1 MPMISSATSVVENE
15 SKGGDVTRI
24 ARADVI
30 GSLLRP
36 SYLQEARKA
45 AREGKLDPAQARAA
59 EDRAIAEAVALQEN
73 TGLDAVTDGEF
84 RRMSFIATIGVR
96 DAELGP
102 LTGFKTLV
110 TDAEWTGLWKYPD
123 GSFGGLTLPE
133 DPTKARRSIVVD
145 KVGVKRDIV
154 ADEFPFLKAHTHK
167 AQAKYTFPAPSWHRV
182 AWDPKHSRDAYRT
195 ATDFLLAMRDYIRDV
210 VKELIAKGCTYI
222 HMDAPNYAQWH
233 TDPKIRAAFASWGH
247 DMDKELIEDA
257 EIDNSVFDGITG
269 ITRAIHLCR
278 GNAPRG
284 RWLANGGYE
293 AIADRL
299 YPRLTNYDTLL
310 LEYDSPRAGDFSSLA
325 HVRSD
330 TTVVLGLITT
340 KAGKLED
347 PNAVETRIREA
358 SKMVPLERLA
368 LSPQCGFAS
377 GEYADTMTVAEQE
390 AKLRLVADVARRVWP
405 NG

>member
-1 MPMISSATSVVENE
+1 
-15 SKGGDVTRI
+15 VTKI

-36 SYLQEARKA
+36 GYLLETRKNVREDKATA
-45 AREGKLDPAQARAA
+45 AEGRAA
-59 EDRAIAEAVALQEN
+59 EDRAIKEAIALQEAA
-73 TGLDAVTDGEF
+73 GMDAVTDGEF

-133 DPTKARRSIVVD
+133 DQTKARRSIVVD
-145 KVGVKRDIV
+145 KIGVKRDIV
-154 ADEFPFLKAHTHK
+154 ADEFPFLKQNTKK
-167 AQAKYTFPAPSWHRV
+167 AIAKYTFPAPSWHRI
-182 AWDPKHSRDAYRT
+182 AWNPKHSKDAYPT
-195 ATDFLLAMRDYIRDV
+195 AEEFLIAMRDYIRDV
-210 VKELIAKGCTYI
+210 VKKLIDAGCEYI

-233 TDPKIRAAFASWGH
+233 TDPKIREAFESWGH
-247 DMDKELIEDA
+247 DMDSELIEDA

-284 RWLANGGYE
+284 RWLASGGYE
-293 AIADRL
+293 AIAENF
-299 YPRLTNYDTLL
+299 YPLLTNYDTLL
-310 LEYDSPRAGDFSSLA
+310 LEYDTPRAGDFSSLK
-325 HVRSD
+325 HVRPD
-330 TTVVLGLITT
+330 TTVTLGLVTT
-340 KAGKLED
+340 KEGTLEN
-347 PNAVETRIREA
+347 PAAVEARIREA
-358 SKMVPLERLA
+358 AEFVPLERLA

-377 GEYADTMTVAEQE
+377 GEYADTMTHAQQE
-390 AKLRLVADVARRVWP
+390 AKLRLVGSVARKVWP
-405 NG
+405 KG

>member
-1 MPMISSATSVVENE
+1 
-15 SKGGDVTRI
+15 VTRI

-36 SYLQEARKA
+36 EYLLEARKNV
-45 AREGKLDPAQARAA
+45 REGKATAAEGRAA
-59 EDRAIAEAVALQEN
+59 EDRAIKEAIALQEA
-73 TGLDAVTDGEF
+73 TGMDAVTDGEF

-133 DPTKARRSIVVD
+133 DQTKARRSIVVD
-145 KVGVKRDIV
+145 KIGVKRDIV
-154 ADEFPFLKAHTHK
+154 ADEFPFLKQNTKK
-167 AQAKYTFPAPSWHRV
+167 AIAKYTFPAPSWHRV
-182 AWDPKHSRDAYRT
+182 AWDPKHSTDAYPT
-195 ATDFLLAMRDYIRDV
+195 AEEFLIAMRDYIRDV
-210 VKELIAKGCTYI
+210 VKKLIDAGCEYI

-233 TDPKIRAAFASWGH
+233 TDSKIREAFESWGH
-247 DMDKELIEDA
+247 DMDSELIEDA

-284 RWLANGGYE
+284 RWLASGGYE
-293 AIADRL
+293 AIAENF
-299 YPRLTNYDTLL
+299 YPLLTNYDTLL
-310 LEYDSPRAGDFSSLA
+310 LEYDTPRAGDFSSLK
-325 HVRSD
+325 HVRPD
-330 TTVVLGLITT
+330 TTVTLGLVTT
-340 KAGKLED
+340 KDSTLEN
-347 PNAVETRIREA
+347 PAVVEARIREA
-358 SKMVPLERLA
+358 AEFVPLERLA

-377 GEYADTMTVAEQE
+377 GEYADTMTHAQQE
-390 AKLRLVADVARRVWP
+390 AKLRLVGSVARKVWP
-405 NG
+405 KG

>member
-1 MPMISSATSVVENE
+1 VG
-15 SKGGDVTRI
+15 KI

-45 AREGKLDPAQARAA
+45 AREGRLDPKEARAA
-59 EDRAIAEAVALQEN
+59 EDRAIAEVIALQEN
-73 TGLDAVTDGEF
+73 AGMDAVTDGEF
-84 RRMSFIATIGVR
+84 RRMSFIAMIGVR

-110 TDAEWTGLWKYPD
+110 TDAEWTGLWKNPD

-133 DPTKARRSIVVD
+133 DRTKSRRSIVVD
-145 KVGVKRDIV
+145 KVGVKRDLV
-154 ADEFPFLKAHTHK
+154 AEEFPFLKAYTRK
-167 AQAKYTFPAPSWHRV
+167 AQPKYTFPAPSWHRV
-182 AWDPKHSRDAYRT
+182 AWDPKYSRDAYPT
-195 ATDFLLAMRDYIRDV
+195 AREFLIAMRDYIRDV
-210 VKELIAKGCTYI
+210 IKKLIASGCTYI
-222 HMDAPNYAQWH
+222 HMDAPNYTQWH
-233 TDPKIRAAFASWGH
+233 TDPSIRAAFASWGH

-257 EIDNSVFDGITG
+257 EIDDSVFDGITG

-293 AIADRL
+293 AIAERL

-310 LEYDSPRAGDFSSLA
+310 LEYDSPRAGDFSSLK
-325 HVRSD
+325 HVRPD
-330 TTVVLGLITT
+330 TVVVLGLVTT
-340 KAGKLED
+340 KDGRLED
-347 PNAVETRIREA
+347 PAAVEARIREA
-358 SKMVPLERLA
+358 AKIIPLDRLA
-368 LSPQCGFAS
+368 LSSQCGFAS
-377 GEYADTMTVAEQE
+377 GEFADTITLPQQE
-390 AKLRLVADVARRVWP
+390 AKLRLIGEVADRVWP

>member
-1 MPMISSATSVVENE
+1 VP
-15 SKGGDVTRI
+15 KI

-36 SYLQEARKA
+36 LYLQEVRKA
-45 AREGKLDPAQARAA
+45 AREGKAAMSEARAA
-59 EDRAIAEAVALQEN
+59 EDRAILEAIALQEA
-73 TGLDAVTDGEF
+73 TGMDAVTDGEF

-110 TDAEWTGLWKYPD
+110 TDAEWTALWKYPD
-123 GSFGGLTLPE
+123 GSYGGLTLPE

-154 ADEFPFLKAHTHK
+154 ADEFPFLKQHTKK
-167 AQAKYTFPAPSWHRV
+167 AIAKYTFPAPSWHRV
-182 AWDPKHSRDAYRT
+182 AWDPKHSRDAYPT
-195 ATDFLLAMRDYIRDV
+195 ARDFLLAMRDYIRGV
-210 VKELIAKGCTYI
+210 VEELIAGGCEYI

-233 TDPKIRAAFASWGH
+233 TDPKIHAAFESWGH
-247 DMDKELIEDA
+247 DMDRELIEDA
-257 EIDNSVFDGITG
+257 EIDNSVFDGIKG

-284 RWLANGGYE
+284 RFLATGGYDT
-293 AIADRL
+293 IAEKL

-310 LEYDSPRAGDFSSLA
+310 LEYDSPRAGDFSSLK
-325 HVRSD
+325 HVRND
-330 TTVVLGLITT
+330 TVVVLGLVTT
-340 KAGKLED
+340 KAGALED
-347 PNAVETRIREA
+347 PAFVEARIREA
-358 SKMVPLERLA
+358 AKIVPLERLA

-377 GEYADTMTVAEQE
+377 GEYADTMTMAQEE
-390 AKLRLVADVARRVWP
+390 AKLKLVGEVARKVWP
-405 NG
+405 GG

>member
-1 MPMISSATSVVENE
+1 MT
-15 SKGGDVTRI
+15 KI

-36 SYLQEARKA
+36 LYLQEVRKNARDGKA
-45 AREGKLDPAQARAA
+45 SAAEARAA
-59 EDRAIAEAVALQEN
+59 EDKAIVEAISLQEAA
-73 TGLDAVTDGEF
+73 GMDAVTDGEF

-102 LTGFKTLV
+102 LTGFRTLV

-123 GSFGGLTLPE
+123 GSYGGLTQPD
-133 DPTKARRSIVVD
+133 DPAKARRSIVVD

-154 ADEFPFLKAHTHK
+154 AEEFPFLKSHTGK
-167 AQAKYTFPAPSWHRV
+167 AIAKYTFPAPSWHRV
-182 AWDPKHSRDAYRT
+182 AWDPKHSRDAYPAARE
-195 ATDFLLAMRDYIRDV
+195 FLIAMRDYIRDV
-210 VKELIAKGCTYI
+210 VKKLIAAGCEYI

-233 TDPKIRAAFASWGH
+233 TDPKIRAAFESWGH
-247 DMDKELIEDA
+247 DMNRELIEDA

-269 ITRAIHLCR
+269 ITRALHLCR

-284 RWLANGGYE
+284 RFLASGGYE
-293 AIADRL
+293 TIADRL

-310 LEYDSPRAGDFSSLA
+310 LEYDSPRAGDFTSLK

-330 TTVVLGLITT
+330 TVAVLGLVTT
-340 KAGKLED
+340 KDGKLED
-347 PNAVETRIREA
+347 PAAVEARIREA
-358 SKMVPLERLA
+358 SQYVPLDRLA

-377 GEYADTMTVAEQE
+377 GEYADTMTPAQQE
-390 AKLRLVADVARRVWP
+390 AKLRLVGQVAQKVWP
-405 NG
+405 KG

>member
-1 MPMISSATSVVENE
+1 M
-15 SKGGDVTRI
+15 SKI

-36 SYLQEARKA
+36 QYLQDARKN
-45 AREGKLDPAQARAA
+45 AREGRISAEEARAA
-59 EDRAIAEAVALQEN
+59 EDRAIIEAIALQEAA
-73 TGLDAVTDGEF
+73 GMDAVTDGEF

-110 TDAEWTGLWKYPD
+110 TDAEWTALWKYPD
-123 GSFGGLTLPE
+123 GSYGGLTQPD

-154 ADEFPFLKAHTHK
+154 AAEFPFLKQHTKK
-167 AQAKYTFPAPSWHRV
+167 AIAKYTFPAPSWHRV
-182 AWDPKHSRDAYRT
+182 AWDPKHSRDAYPT
-195 ATDFLLAMRDYIRDV
+195 ARDFLIAMRDYIREV
-210 VKELIAKGCTYI
+210 CKQLIAAGCTYI

-233 TDPKIRAAFASWGH
+233 TDPKIRAAFESWGH

-257 EIDNSVFDGITG
+257 EMDNSVFDGISG

-284 RWLANGGYE
+284 RFLATGGYE
-293 AIADRL
+293 AIAEKF
-299 YPRLTNYDTLL
+299 YPWLTNYDCLL
-310 LEYDSPRAGDFSSLA
+310 LEYDSPRAGDFTSLK
-325 HVRSD
+325 HVRPG
-330 TTVVLGLITT
+330 TTVVLGLVTT
-340 KAGKLED
+340 KDGKLED
-347 PNAVETRIREA
+347 PKAVEARIREA
-358 SKMVPLERLA
+358 SKIVPLEHLA

-377 GEYADTMTVAEQE
+377 GEYADTMTMAQEE
-390 AKLRLVADVARRVWP
+390 AKLRLVGEVARRVWP

>member
-1 MPMISSATSVVENE
+1 MT
-15 SKGGDVTRI
+15 KI

-36 SYLQEARKA
+36 VYLQEARKA
-45 AREGKLDPAQARAA
+45 AREGKAAMSEARAA
-59 EDRAIAEAVALQEN
+59 EDRAIIEAIALQEDC
-73 TGLDAVTDGEF
+73 GMDAVTDGEF

-145 KVGVKRDIV
+145 KIGVKRDIV
-154 ADEFPFLKAHTHK
+154 ADEFPFVKQHTKKAI
-167 AQAKYTFPAPSWHRV
+167 AKYTFPAPSWHRV
-182 AWDPKHSRDAYRT
+182 AWDPKHSRDAYPT
-195 ATDFLLAMRDYIRDV
+195 AREFLIAMRDYIRKV
-210 VKELIAKGCTYI
+210 VEQLIDAGCEYI

-233 TDPKIRAAFASWGH
+233 TDPKIRAAFESWGH

-257 EIDNSVFDGITG
+257 EIDNSVFDGIKG

-284 RWLANGGYE
+284 RWLASGGYE
-293 AIADRL
+293 TIADRL

-310 LEYDSPRAGDFSSLA
+310 LEYDSPRAGDFSSLK
-325 HVRSD
+325 HVRGD
-330 TTVVLGLITT
+330 TVVVLGLVTT
-340 KAGKLED
+340 KDGALEE
-347 PNAVETRIREA
+347 PAAIEARMREA
-358 SKMVPLERLA
+358 AKIVPLDRLA

-377 GEYADTMTVAEQE
+377 GEYADTMTIPQQE
-390 AKLRLVADVARRVWP
+390 AKLRLIGQVARRMWP

>member
-1 MPMISSATSVVENE
+1 VGT
-15 SKGGDVTRI
+15 I

-45 AREGKLDPAQARAA
+45 AREGRLDPKEARAA
-59 EDRAIAEAVALQEN
+59 EDRAIAEAIAVQEN
-73 TGLDAVTDGEF
+73 AGMDAVTDGEF

-110 TDAEWTGLWKYPD
+110 ADAEWTGLWKNPD

-133 DPTKARRSIVVD
+133 DRTKSRRSIVVE

-154 ADEFPFLKAHTHK
+154 AEEFPFLKAHTRK
-167 AQAKYTFPAPSWHRV
+167 AQPKYTFPAPSWHRV
-182 AWDPKHSRDAYRT
+182 AWDPKHSRDAYPT
-195 ATDFLLAMRDYIRDV
+195 ARQFLIAMRDYIRDV
-210 VKELIAKGCTYI
+210 VKNLIASGCTYI
-222 HMDAPNYAQWH
+222 HMDAPNYTQWH
-233 TDPKIRAAFASWGH
+233 TDPSIRAAFESWGH

-257 EIDNSVFDGITG
+257 EIDNSVFDGIAG

-299 YPRLTNYDTLL
+299 YLRLTNYDTLL
-310 LEYDSPRAGDFSSLA
+310 LEYDSPRAGDFSSLK

-330 TTVVLGLITT
+330 TVVVLGLVTT
-340 KAGKLED
+340 KDGRLED
-347 PNAVETRIREA
+347 PAAVEARIREA
-358 SKMVPLERLA
+358 AEIVPLERLA

-377 GEYADTMTVAEQE
+377 GEYADTMTLPQQE
-390 AKLRLVADVARRVWP
+390 AKLRFVGAIADRVWP

>member
-1 MPMISSATSVVENE
+1 
-15 SKGGDVTRI
+15 VTKI

-36 SYLQEARKA
+36 VYLQEARKA
-45 AREGKLDPAQARAA
+45 AREGKAAMSEARAA
-59 EDRAIAEAVALQEN
+59 EDRAIIEAIALQEDC
-73 TGLDAVTDGEF
+73 GMDAVTDGEF

-145 KVGVKRDIV
+145 KIGVKRDIV
-154 ADEFPFLKAHTHK
+154 ADEFPFVKQHTKKAI
-167 AQAKYTFPAPSWHRV
+167 AKYTFPAPSWHRV
-182 AWDPKHSRDAYRT
+182 AWDPKHSRDAYPT
-195 ATDFLLAMRDYIRDV
+195 AREFLIAMRDYIRKV
-210 VKELIAKGCTYI
+210 VEQLIDAGCEYI

-233 TDPKIRAAFASWGH
+233 TDPKIRAAFESWGH

-257 EIDNSVFDGITG
+257 EIDNSVFDGIKG

-284 RWLANGGYE
+284 RWLASGGYE
-293 AIADRL
+293 TIADRL

-310 LEYDSPRAGDFSSLA
+310 LEYDSPRAGDFSSLK
-325 HVRSD
+325 HVRGD
-330 TTVVLGLITT
+330 TVVVLGLVTT
-340 KAGKLED
+340 KDGALEE
-347 PNAVETRIREA
+347 PAAIEARMREA
-358 SKMVPLERLA
+358 AKIVPLDRLA

-377 GEYADTMTVAEQE
+377 GEYADTMTIPQQE
-390 AKLRLVADVARRVWP
+390 AKLRLIGQVARRMWP

>member
-1 MPMISSATSVVENE
+1 MSIENE
-15 SKGGDVTRI
+15 VRGNVGKI
-24 ARADVI
+24 ARADAI

-45 AREGKLDPAQARAA
+45 GREGRLDPKEARAA
-59 EDRAIAEAVALQEN
+59 EDRAVADAIALQEN
-73 TGLDAVTDGEF
+73 AGLDAITDGEF

-110 TDAEWTGLWKYPD
+110 ADAEWTGLWKNPD

-133 DPTKARRSIVVD
+133 DRTKSRRSIVVD

-154 ADEFPFLKAHTHK
+154 ADEFPFLRAHTRK
-167 AQAKYTFPAPSWHRV
+167 AQPKYTFPAPSWHRV
-182 AWDPKHSRDAYRT
+182 AWDPKHSRGAYPT
-195 ATDFLLAMRDYIRDV
+195 AQEFLIAMRDYIRDV
-210 VKELIAKGCTYI
+210 IKKLVASGCAYI
-222 HMDAPNYAQWH
+222 HMDAPNYTQWH
-233 TDPKIRAAFASWGH
+233 TDPSIRAAFESWGH

-299 YPRLTNYDTLL
+299 YPRLTNYNTLL
-310 LEYDSPRAGDFSSLA
+310 LEYDSPRAGDFSSLK
-325 HVRSD
+325 HVRPD
-330 TTVVLGLITT
+330 TVVVLGLVTT
-340 KAGKLED
+340 KDGRLED
-347 PNAVETRIREA
+347 PAMVEARIREA
-358 SKMVPLERLA
+358 AKVIPLDRLA

-377 GEYADTMTVAEQE
+377 GEFADTMTLPQQE
-390 AKLRLVADVARRVWP
+390 AKLRLVGTIADRVWP

>member
-1 MPMISSATSVVENE
+1 VSN
-15 SKGGDVTRI
+15 I

-36 SYLQEARKA
+36 LYLQEARRN
-45 AREGKLDPAQARAA
+45 AREGKATAAEARAA
-59 EDRAIAEAVALQEN
+59 EDRAILEAIAMQEAA
-73 TGLDAVTDGEF
+73 GLDAITDGEF

-123 GSFGGLTLPE
+123 GSFGGLTQPD

-154 ADEFPFLKAHTHK
+154 AEEFPFLKSHTK
-167 AQAKYTFPAPSWHRV
+167 RAVAKYTFPAPSWHRI
-182 AWDPKHSRDAYRT
+182 AWDPKHSRDAYPT
-195 ATDFLLAMRDYIRDV
+195 ANEFLIAMRDYIRDV
-210 VKELIAKGCTYI
+210 VKKLIDAGCEYI

-233 TDPKIRAAFASWGH
+233 TDPKIREAFESWGH
-247 DMDKELIEDA
+247 DMDSELIEDA

-269 ITRAIHLCR
+269 VTRAIHLCR

-284 RWLANGGYE
+284 RWLASGGYE
-293 AIADRL
+293 RIADRV
-299 YPRLTNYDTLL
+299 YPLLTNYDTLL
-310 LEYDSPRAGDFSSLA
+310 LEYDSPRAGDFTSLQ
-325 HVRSD
+325 HVRRD
-330 TTVVLGLITT
+330 TAVVLGLVTT
-340 KAGKLED
+340 KDGKLED
-347 PNAVETRIREA
+347 RAAIETRIHDA
-358 SKMVPLERLA
+358 AKYVPLERLA

-377 GEYADTMTVAEQE
+377 GEYADTMTPAQQE
-390 AKLRLVADVARRVWP
+390 AKLRLVSEIAHRVWP
-405 NG
+405 KG

>member
-1 MPMISSATSVVENE
+1 
-15 SKGGDVTRI
+15 VTRI

-36 SYLQEARKA
+36 DYLQAARKA
-45 AREGKLDPAQARAA
+45 AREGTGSAEAARAA
-59 EDRAIAEAVALQEN
+59 EDRAIKEAIALQESA
-73 TGLDAVTDGEF
+73 GMDAVTDGEF

-110 TDAEWTGLWKYPD
+110 TEAEWTSLWKYLD
-123 GSFGGLTLPE
+123 GSFGGLTQPD

-154 ADEFPFLKAHTHK
+154 ADEFLFLKKHTKK
-167 AQAKYTFPAPSWHRV
+167 AIAKYTFPAPSWHRI
-182 AWDPKHSRDAYRT
+182 AWDPKHSRDAYPT
-195 ATDFLLAMRDYIRDV
+195 ANEFLIAMRDYIRDV
-210 VKELIAKGCTYI
+210 VKKLIDAGCEYI

-233 TDPKIRAAFASWGH
+233 TDPKIRAAFESWGH
-247 DMDKELIEDA
+247 DMDTELIEDA

-284 RWLANGGYE
+284 RWLATGGYE
-293 AIADRL
+293 AIAERF
-299 YPRLTNYDTLL
+299 YPLLTNYDTML
-310 LEYDSPRAGDFSSLA
+310 LEYDSPRAGDFTSLK
-325 HVRSD
+325 HVRPD
-330 TTVVLGLITT
+330 TTVVLGLVTT
-340 KAGKLED
+340 KDGKLED
-347 PNAVETRIREA
+347 PAAVEARIHEA
-358 SKMVPLERLA
+358 AKFVPLERLA

-377 GEYADTMTVAEQE
+377 GEYADTMTPVQQE
-390 AKLRLVADVARRVWP
+390 AKLRLVSDVVRRVWP

>member
-1 MPMISSATSVVENE
+1 MP
-15 SKGGDVTRI
+15 KI

-36 SYLQEARKA
+36 PYLQEARKA
-45 AREGKLDPAQARAA
+45 AREGHLSPAEARGA
-59 EDRAIAEAVALQEN
+59 EDRAITEAIALQESA
-73 TGLDAVTDGEF
+73 GMDAVTDGEF

-133 DPTKARRSIVVD
+133 DQTKARRSIVVD

-154 ADEFPFLKAHTHK
+154 AEEFPFLKAHTRK

-182 AWDPKHSRDAYRT
+182 AWDRKHSRDAYPT
-195 ATDFLLAMRDYIRDV
+195 ARDFLLAMRDYIRDV
-210 VKELIAKGCTYI
+210 VKKLIASGCTYI

-233 TDPKIRAAFASWGH
+233 TDPKVRSAFESWGH

-269 ITRAIHLCR
+269 VTRAIHLCR

-293 AIADRL
+293 TIADKL
-299 YPRLTNYDTLL
+299 YPRLTNYDALL

-325 HVRSD
+325 HVRPD
-330 TTVVLGLITT
+330 TVVVLGLVTT
-340 KAGKLED
+340 KDGKLED
-347 PNAVETRIREA
+347 KAAVEARIREA
-358 SKMVPLERLA
+358 AEVVPLERLA

-377 GEYADTMTVAEQE
+377 GEYADTMTMVQE
-390 AKLRLVADVARRVWP
+390 HAKLRLVGDIARRVWP

>member
-1 MPMISSATSVVENE
+1 
-15 SKGGDVTRI
+15 VTRI

-36 SYLQEARKA
+36 DYLLEARKNV
-45 AREGKLDPAQARAA
+45 REGKATAAEGRAA
-59 EDRAIAEAVALQEN
+59 EDRAIKEAVALQEA
-73 TGLDAVTDGEF
+73 TGMDAVTDGEF

-133 DPTKARRSIVVD
+133 DQTKARRSIVVD
-145 KVGVKRDIV
+145 KIGVKRDIV
-154 ADEFPFLKAHTHK
+154 ADEFPFLKQNTKK
-167 AQAKYTFPAPSWHRV
+167 AIAKYTFPAPSWHRV
-182 AWDPKHSRDAYRT
+182 AWDPKHSTDAYPT
-195 ATDFLLAMRDYIRDV
+195 AEEFLIAMRDYIRGV
-210 VKELIAKGCTYI
+210 VKKLIDAGCEYI

-233 TDPKIRAAFASWGH
+233 TDPKIRQAFESWGH
-247 DMDKELIEDA
+247 DMDSELIEDA

-284 RWLANGGYE
+284 RWLASGGYE
-293 AIADRL
+293 AIAENF
-299 YPRLTNYDTLL
+299 YPLLTNYDTLL
-310 LEYDSPRAGDFSSLA
+310 LEYDTPRAGDFSSLK
-325 HVRSD
+325 HVRPD
-330 TTVVLGLITT
+330 TTVTLGLVTT
-340 KAGKLED
+340 KDGTLEN
-347 PNAVETRIREA
+347 PAVVEARLREA
-358 SKMVPLERLA
+358 AEFVPLERLA

-377 GEYADTMTVAEQE
+377 GEYADTMTHAQQE
-390 AKLRLVADVARRVWP
+390 AKLRLVGSVASKVWP
-405 NG
+405 KG

>member
-1 MPMISSATSVVENE
+1 MG
-15 SKGGDVTRI
+15 KI

-45 AREGKLDPAQARAA
+45 AREGRLDPKQARAA
-59 EDRAIAEAVALQEN
+59 EDRAIADAIALQEN
-73 TGLDAVTDGEF
+73 AGLDAVTDGEF

-102 LTGFKTLV
+102 LSGFETLV
-110 TDAEWTGLWKYPD
+110 ADAEWTGLWKNPD

-133 DPTKARRSIVVD
+133 DRTKSRRSIVVD
-145 KVGVKRDIV
+145 KVGVKRDVV
-154 ADEFPFLKAHTHK
+154 ADEFPFLKAHTRK
-167 AQAKYTFPAPSWHRV
+167 AQPKYTFPAPSWHRV
-182 AWDPKHSRDAYRT
+182 AWDPKHSRDAYPT
-195 ATDFLLAMRDYIRDV
+195 ARAFLIAMRDYIRDV
-210 VKELIAKGCTYI
+210 IKKLVASGCTYI
-222 HMDAPNYAQWH
+222 HMDAPNYTQWH
-233 TDPKIRAAFASWGH
+233 TDPSIRAAFESWGH

-284 RWLANGGYE
+284 RWLANGGCE

-310 LEYDSPRAGDFSSLA
+310 LEYDSPRAGDFSSLK

-330 TTVVLGLITT
+330 TVVVLGLVTT
-340 KAGKLED
+340 KDGRLED
-347 PNAVETRIREA
+347 PAMVEARIREA
-358 SKMVPLERLA
+358 AKVIPLDRLA

-377 GEYADTMTVAEQE
+377 GEYADTMTLPQQE
-390 AKLRLVADVARRVWP
+390 AKLRFVGAIADRVWP

>member
-1 MPMISSATSVVENE
+1 VGT
-15 SKGGDVTRI
+15 I

-45 AREGKLDPAQARAA
+45 AREGRLDPKEARAA
-59 EDRAIAEAVALQEN
+59 EDRAIAEAIAVQEN
-73 TGLDAVTDGEF
+73 AGMDAVTDGEF

-110 TDAEWTGLWKYPD
+110 ADAEWTGLWKNPD

-133 DPTKARRSIVVD
+133 DRTKSRRSIVVE

-154 ADEFPFLKAHTHK
+154 AEEFPFLKAHTRK
-167 AQAKYTFPAPSWHRV
+167 AQPKYTFPAPSWHRV
-182 AWDPKHSRDAYRT
+182 AWDPKHSRDAYPT
-195 ATDFLLAMRDYIRDV
+195 ARQFLIAMRDYIRDV
-210 VKELIAKGCTYI
+210 VKNLIASGCTYI
-222 HMDAPNYAQWH
+222 HMDAPNYTQWH
-233 TDPKIRAAFASWGH
+233 TDPSIRAAFESWGH

-257 EIDNSVFDGITG
+257 EIDNSVFDGIAG

-299 YPRLTNYDTLL
+299 YLRLTNYDTLL
-310 LEYDSPRAGDFSSLA
+310 LEYDSPRAGDFSSLK

-330 TTVVLGLITT
+330 TVVVLGLVTT
-340 KAGKLED
+340 KDGRLED
-347 PNAVETRIREA
+347 PAMVEARIREA
-358 SKMVPLERLA
+358 AKVIPLDRLA

-377 GEYADTMTVAEQE
+377 GEYADTMTLPQQE
-390 AKLRLVADVARRVWP
+390 AKLRFVGAIADRVWP

>member
-1 MPMISSATSVVENE
+1 VGT
-15 SKGGDVTRI
+15 I

-36 SYLQEARKA
+36 SYLQEARTA
-45 AREGKLDPAQARAA
+45 AREGRLDPKEARAA
-59 EDRAIAEAVALQEN
+59 EDRAIAEAIAVQEN
-73 TGLDAVTDGEF
+73 AGMDAVTDGEF

-110 TDAEWTGLWKYPD
+110 ADAEWTGLWKNPD

-133 DPTKARRSIVVD
+133 DRTKSRRSIVVE

-154 ADEFPFLKAHTHK
+154 AEEFPFLKAHTRK
-167 AQAKYTFPAPSWHRV
+167 AQPKYTFPAPSWHRV
-182 AWDPKHSRDAYRT
+182 AWDPKHSRDAYPT
-195 ATDFLLAMRDYIRDV
+195 ARQFLIAMRDYIRDV
-210 VKELIAKGCTYI
+210 VKNLIASGCTYI
-222 HMDAPNYAQWH
+222 HMDAPNYTQWH
-233 TDPKIRAAFASWGH
+233 TDPSIRAAFESWGH

-257 EIDNSVFDGITG
+257 EIDNSVFDGIAG

-299 YPRLTNYDTLL
+299 YLRLTNYDTLL
-310 LEYDSPRAGDFSSLA
+310 LEYDSPRAGDFSSLK

-330 TTVVLGLITT
+330 TVVVLGLVTT
-340 KAGKLED
+340 KDGRLED
-347 PNAVETRIREA
+347 PAAVEARIREA
-358 SKMVPLERLA
+358 AEIVPLERLA

-377 GEYADTMTVAEQE
+377 GEYADTMTPPQQE
-390 AKLRLVADVARRVWP
+390 AKLRLVGEVAERVWP

>member
-1 MPMISSATSVVENE
+1 MH
-15 SKGGDVTRI
+15 GCYVTKI

-36 SYLQEARKA
+36 AYLQEARNN
-45 AREGKLDPAQARAA
+45 AREGKATAAEARAA
-59 EDRAIAEAVALQEN
+59 EDRAIIDAIALQEA
-73 TGLDAVTDGEF
+73 TGMDAVTDGEF

-110 TDAEWTGLWKYPD
+110 TDAEWTALWKYPD
-123 GSFGGLTLPE
+123 GSFGGLTQPD

-154 ADEFPFLKAHTHK
+154 AAEFPFLKRHTKK
-167 AQAKYTFPAPSWHRV
+167 AIAKYTFPAPSWHRV
-182 AWDPKHSRDAYRT
+182 AWDPKHSRDAYPT
-195 ATDFLLAMRDYIRDV
+195 AREFLLAMRDYIRKV
-210 VKELIAKGCTYI
+210 VEELIAAGCEYI

-233 TDPKIRAAFASWGH
+233 TDPKIRAAFESWGH

-257 EIDNSVFDGITG
+257 EIDNSVFDGIKG
-269 ITRAIHLCR
+269 VTRALHLCR

-284 RWLANGGYE
+284 RWLASGGYE
-293 AIADRL
+293 TIADRL

-310 LEYDSPRAGDFSSLA
+310 LEYDSPRAGDFTSLK
-325 HVRSD
+325 HVRPD
-330 TTVVLGLITT
+330 TVAVLGLVTT
-340 KAGKLED
+340 KDGTLED
-347 PNAVETRIREA
+347 PAAIEARIREA
-358 SKMVPLERLA
+358 AKFVPLERLA

-377 GEYADTMTVAEQE
+377 GEYADTMTPAQQE
-390 AKLRLVADVARRVWP
+390 AKLRLVGNVARRVWP
-405 NG
+405 KG

>member
-1 MPMISSATSVVENE
+1 
-15 SKGGDVTRI
+15 VTRI

-36 SYLQEARKA
+36 EYLLEARKNV
-45 AREGKLDPAQARAA
+45 REGKATAAEGRAA
-59 EDRAIAEAVALQEN
+59 EDRAIKEAIALQEA
-73 TGLDAVTDGEF
+73 TGMDAVTDGEF

-133 DPTKARRSIVVD
+133 DQTKARRSIVVD
-145 KVGVKRDIV
+145 KIGVKRDIV
-154 ADEFPFLKAHTHK
+154 ADEFPFLKQNTKK
-167 AQAKYTFPAPSWHRV
+167 AIAKYTFPAPSWHRI
-182 AWDPKHSRDAYRT
+182 AWDPKHSKDAYPT
-195 ATDFLLAMRDYIRDV
+195 AEEFLIAMRDYIRDV
-210 VKELIAKGCTYI
+210 VKKLIDAGCEYI

-233 TDPKIRAAFASWGH
+233 TDSKIREAFESWGH
-247 DMDKELIEDA
+247 DMDSELIEDA

-284 RWLANGGYE
+284 RWLASGGYE
-293 AIADRL
+293 AIAENF
-299 YPRLTNYDTLL
+299 YPLLTNYDTLL
-310 LEYDSPRAGDFSSLA
+310 LEYDTPRAGDFSSLK
-325 HVRSD
+325 HVRPD
-330 TTVVLGLITT
+330 TTVTLGLVTT
-340 KAGKLED
+340 KDGTLEN
-347 PNAVETRIREA
+347 PAVVEARIREA
-358 SKMVPLERLA
+358 AEFVPLERLA

-377 GEYADTMTVAEQE
+377 GEYADTMTHAQQE
-390 AKLRLVADVARRVWP
+390 AKLRLVGSVARKVWP
-405 NG
+405 KG

>member
-1 MPMISSATSVVENE
+1 
-15 SKGGDVTRI
+15 VTKI

-36 SYLQEARKA
+36 DYLLETRKNVREDKATA
-45 AREGKLDPAQARAA
+45 AEGRAA
-59 EDRAIAEAVALQEN
+59 EDRAIKEAIALQEAA
-73 TGLDAVTDGEF
+73 GMDAVTDGEF

-133 DPTKARRSIVVD
+133 DQTKARRSIVVD
-145 KVGVKRDIV
+145 KIGVKRDIV
-154 ADEFPFLKAHTHK
+154 ADEFPFLKQNTKK
-167 AQAKYTFPAPSWHRV
+167 AIAKYTFPAPSWHRI
-182 AWDPKHSRDAYRT
+182 AWNPKHSKDAYPT
-195 ATDFLLAMRDYIRDV
+195 AEEFLIAMRDYIRDV
-210 VKELIAKGCTYI
+210 VKKLIDAGCEYI

-233 TDPKIRAAFASWGH
+233 TDPKIREAFESWGH
-247 DMDKELIEDA
+247 NMDSELIEDA

-284 RWLANGGYE
+284 RWLASGGYE
-293 AIADRL
+293 AIAENF
-299 YPRLTNYDTLL
+299 YPLLTNYDTLL
-310 LEYDSPRAGDFSSLA
+310 LEYDTPRAGDFSSLK
-325 HVRSD
+325 HVRPD
-330 TTVVLGLITT
+330 TTVTLGLVTT
-340 KAGKLED
+340 KDGTLEN
-347 PNAVETRIREA
+347 PAAVEARIREA
-358 SKMVPLERLA
+358 AEFVPLERLA

-377 GEYADTMTVAEQE
+377 GEYADTMTHAQQE
-390 AKLRLVADVARRVWP
+390 AKLRLVGSVARKVWP
-405 NG
+405 KG

>member
-1 MPMISSATSVVENE
+1 
-15 SKGGDVTRI
+15 VTRI

-36 SYLQEARKA
+36 IYLQEARKN
-45 AREGKLDPAQARAA
+45 AREGKGSAADARAA
-59 EDRAIAEAVALQEN
+59 EDRAIKEAIALQEAA
-73 TGLDAVTDGEF
+73 GLDAVTDGEF

-110 TDAEWTGLWKYPD
+110 TDAEWTALWKYPD
-123 GSFGGLTLPE
+123 GSFGGLTQPD

-154 ADEFPFLKAHTHK
+154 ADEFPFLKKNTGK
-167 AQAKYTFPAPSWHRV
+167 AIAKYTFPAPSWHRI
-182 AWDPKHSRDAYRT
+182 AWDPKHSRDAYPS
-195 ATDFLLAMRDYIRDV
+195 ANEFLIAMRDYIRDV
-210 VKELIAKGCTYI
+210 VKKLIDAGCEYI

-233 TDPKIRAAFASWGH
+233 TDPKIRAAFEAWGH
-247 DMDKELIEDA
+247 DMDSELIEDA

-284 RWLANGGYE
+284 RWLASGGYE
-293 AIADRL
+293 AIAEDF
-299 YPRLTNYDTLL
+299 YPLLTNYDTLL
-310 LEYDSPRAGDFSSLA
+310 LEYDSPRAGDFSSLKY
-325 HVRSD
+325 VRPD
-330 TTVVLGLITT
+330 TTVVLGLVTT
-340 KAGKLED
+340 KDGTLED
-347 PNAVETRIREA
+347 PATVEARIHEA
-358 SKMVPLERLA
+358 AKFVPLERLA

-377 GEYADTMTVAEQE
+377 GEYADTMTPAQQE
-390 AKLRLVADVARRVWP
+390 AKLRLVSDVVRRVWP

>member
-1 MPMISSATSVVENE
+1 VGT
-15 SKGGDVTRI
+15 I

-45 AREGKLDPAQARAA
+45 AREGRLDPKEARAA
-59 EDRAIAEAVALQEN
+59 EDRAIAEAIAVQEN
-73 TGLDAVTDGEF
+73 AGMDAVTDGEF

-110 TDAEWTGLWKYPD
+110 ADAEWTGLWKNPD

-133 DPTKARRSIVVD
+133 DRTKSRRSIVVE

-154 ADEFPFLKAHTHK
+154 AEEFPFLKAHTRK
-167 AQAKYTFPAPSWHRV
+167 AQPKYTFPAPSWHRV
-182 AWDPKHSRDAYRT
+182 AWDPKHSRDAYPT
-195 ATDFLLAMRDYIRDV
+195 ARQFLIAMRDYIRDV
-210 VKELIAKGCTYI
+210 VKNLIASGCTYI
-222 HMDAPNYAQWH
+222 HMDAPNYTQWH
-233 TDPKIRAAFASWGH
+233 TDPSIRAAFESWGH

-257 EIDNSVFDGITG
+257 EIDNSVFDGIAG

-299 YPRLTNYDTLL
+299 YLRLTNYDTLL
-310 LEYDSPRAGDFSSLA
+310 LEYDSPRAGDFSSLK

-330 TTVVLGLITT
+330 TVVVLGLVTT
-340 KAGKLED
+340 KDGRLED
-347 PNAVETRIREA
+347 PAAVEARIREA
-358 SKMVPLERLA
+358 AEIVPLERLA

-377 GEYADTMTVAEQE
+377 GEYADTMTPPQQE
-390 AKLRLVADVARRVWP
+390 AKLRLVGEVAERVWP